1 LLKKCVVMWTQKDKI
16 YFLKRKW
23 GGGKFFRNQK
33 ALMKAINENT
43 NTEVYVFELKE
54 VLTASDFFKGTI
66 KTRDRDIQL
75 KSLLGEADKYEEAIL
90 NFKRMLEEIGESNRS
105 RNVILEKIRVLGPS
119 KDTFNEIVNNYR
131 LKNYILM
138 NVSNSVE
145 WYETVLRCHNFQS
158 LPSKNV
164 SEETLDNFKKAKEL
178 IKKKK

>member
-1 LLKKCVVMWTQKDKI
+1 MWTDSNNKI
-16 YFLKRKW
+16 FFLKRKW

-33 ALMKAINENT
+33 SLLKAINENT

-54 VLTASDFFKGTI
+54 KLMASDFFKGTI

-75 KSLLGEADKYEEAIL
+75 KSLLGETDKYEEAIL
-90 NFKRMLEEIGESNRS
+90 NFKRMLEEIAPNERS

-138 NVSNSVE
+138 NVSDTVE
-145 WYETVLRCHNFQS
+145 WYETVLRCHNFKS
-158 LPSKNV
+158 LPGKNF
-164 SEETLDNFKKAKEL
+164 SEKAFDNFKKAKEL